1 MKAWRIALAVGA
13 TVLWLALVVLWLVWA
28 VLVYVLVRR
37 RRTRRRL
44 TPDFPRLFRIR
55 PGPPATYRGRQR
67 VQRTARERAALVEL
81 LRRRDG
87 DDCQLCG
94 GPLDFYVPQSD
105 PYAEEVD
112 HVVPFSKGGDD
123 HVSNY
128 ALAHRVCNQ
137 SKGAR
142 WNVA

>member
-1 MKAWRIALAVGA
+1 MKRAILGALAVVA
-13 TVLWLALVVLWLVWA
+13 WLVLTVLWLVWA

-55 PGPPATYRGRQR
+55 PGRPATYGGRQR
-67 VQRTARERAALVEL
+67 VQRTARERDALVEL

-94 GPLDFYVPQSD
+94 GPLDFHVPQSD

-112 HVVPFSKGGDD
+112 HVVPFSRGGDD
-123 HVSNY
+123 HVTNY
-128 ALAHRVCNQ
+128 ALAHRFCNQ

-142 WNVA
+142 WSAA